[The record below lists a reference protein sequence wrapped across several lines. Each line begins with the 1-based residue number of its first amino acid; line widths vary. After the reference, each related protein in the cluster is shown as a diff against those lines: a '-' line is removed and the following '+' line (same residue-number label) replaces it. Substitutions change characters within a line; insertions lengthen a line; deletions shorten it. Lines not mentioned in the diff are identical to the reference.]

1 MGNIDISDL
10 GSAGAD
16 LFLDSESY
24 LNDLTEGEMLICGGR
39 WCVSWLFGVVVVGG
53 VPHPHAPMLMLLC
66 CMLLLTHM
74 PFGDPNASDVSR
86 LEASADGHYQIL
98 V

>member
-24 LNDLTEGEMLICGGR
+24 LNDLTEGEMLIFGGR
-39 WCVSWLFGVVVVGG
+39 WCVSFWCCSGG
-53 VPHPHAPMLMLLC
+53 GGSSPICSYAACYYSRTGCRLP
-66 CMLLLTHM
+66 
-74 PFGDPNASDVSR
+74 DPTEVA
-86 LEASADGHYQIL
+86 
-98 V
+98 